1 MCLSTHYGKG
11 EILIVALGGY
21 RQDMRAFDSLVRE
34 TENEFQWL
42 LVHLPYI
49 NPESEVNA
57 VYTPQELLQNI
68 FAEVHKYSYQRIYL
82 LGFSIGGR
90 IAQNLFLL
98 NPEKFN
104 KLILINADGLK
115 THLLQWISQKKWIS
129 EKLLYRIIESKLW
142 QFLIKNF
149 QKMRF
154 ISSKKAKFYLAH
166 IQNTHRR
173 KILIQIWKKYAAYQA
188 DVPRLSLY
196 KNKVFLIWSRYDE
209 VLSVKIAHRTAK
221 KHHFSLQIAEASHNI
236 IEQEYKQIAEFLK
249 SI

>member
-11 EILIVALGGY
+11 EILIVVLGGY
-21 RQDMRAFDSLVRE
+21 RQDMRAFDSLVHE

-49 NPESEVNA
+49 NPESEINV

-68 FAEVHKYSYQRIYL
+68 LAEVHKHNYQKIYL

-115 THLLQWISQKKWIS
+115 THLLQWISQKKWVS
-129 EKLLYRIIESKLW
+129 EKLLYCIIESKLW
-142 QFLIKNF
+142 QFLIKIL

-209 VLSVKIAHRTAK
+209 VLPVKIAYKTAK
-221 KHHFSLQIAEASHNI
+221 KHDFTLKVIDANHNV
-236 IEQEYKQIAEFLK
+236 IEQEYKQLACMLE